1 MFHFINIEGDN
12 GVKSNMDISYLS
24 LAGKIYSGAVMS
36 RVRKVTSGL
45 TDNEQLGGKALEN

>member
-12 GVKSNMDISYLS
+12 GVKRNMGISYLS

-36 RVRKVTSGL
+36 RVRRVTSGL
-45 TDNEQLGGKALEN
+45 TDNEQLGGKAL